1 MPITQRSVAVL
12 AACALGASACKTDL
26 TGINTNPNSPTSAP
40 AATLFTQATIRA
52 TQRFIGA
59 GQLSGT
65 SLFAQHLAQV
75 QYVEEDRGRLRTE
88 TIDGWFTNAYVQE
101 LEDYQQVIKQG
112 DAEKATS
119 VSGPGR
125 VIQTWVFENMT
136 DYWGDIP
143 YSEALQMDEGGPLK
157 PKYDPQ
163 KDIYYGMLKT
173 LADASTGMR
182 TPTGE
187 GLGSADPIYK
197 GDMAKWVKF
206 ANSLRARQ
214 AMRISKADPGKA
226 AAELAAA
233 FSAPG
238 GVMTSNADNAVIA
251 WPGDGVYDNPY
262 SANFAGRDDHRV
274 SKTLLD
280 TMNILKDPRVKI
292 YAQPTKADPTVYA
305 GLQNGLDNVT
315 VTPFFNTTSRVGTL
329 WYPGS
334 TVYGT
339 FGTAAGKKT
348 PSVLMTYAEVEFI
361 QAEMLERGIAG
372 ASGTAKA
379 HYEAGVTASITQWG
393 GTAADAAT
401 YLTQPGVAYVPGA
414 TGLKQIGLQKWI
426 SMFTQGTE
434 AWSEWR
440 RTGNPASVKMGP
452 KAYPDVPE
460 IPRRILYPSNELT
473 VNAEQLEAAIARQG
487 ANTYLTRIWWDK

>member
-1 MPITQRSVAVL
+1 MRITQRSVAVL
-12 AACALGASACKTDL
+12 AACALVATGCKTDL
-26 TGINTNPNSPTSAP
+26 TGINTNPNAPTTAP
-40 AATLFTQATIRA
+40 ATTLFTQATINA
-52 TQRFIGA
+52 TQRFIGN

-88 TIDGWFTNAYVQE
+88 TIDGWFTGAYVNE

-112 DAEKATS
+112 DAEKASTI
-119 VSGPGR
+119 SGPGR
-125 VIQTWVFENMT
+125 VMQTWVFENMT

-143 YSEALQMDEGGPLK
+143 YSEALQMEDGGPLK

-173 LADASTGMR
+173 LADASTAMK
-182 TPTGE
+182 TPTGI
-187 GLGSADPIYK
+187 GLGNADPIYK

-214 AMRISKADPGKA
+214 AMRISKADLAKA
-226 AAELAAA
+226 STELAAA
-233 FSAPG
+233 IAG
-238 GVMTSNADNAVIA
+238 GVMTSNADNALMV

-280 TMNILKDPRVKI
+280 TMVALKDPRVKI

-339 FGTAAGKKT
+339 FGTAAGKRT
-348 PSVLMTYAEVEFI
+348 PSVIMTYAEVEFI

-393 GTAADAAT
+393 GTAAEAAT